1 MKPIIFH
8 IDVNNAFLSWE
19 ATYRMRELNDTEDL
33 RTLPA
38 VIGGSEASRHGIVL
52 AKSESA
58 KKFGIVTGEPL
69 VDARR
74 KCPNLVT
81 IPPRF
86 PIYVKYSNQLMELL
100 QDYSPDICQYSIDES
115 FVDMTGTKK
124 LFGSPIEAA
133 TKIKDRVYKE
143 LGFTVNVGISTNRL
157 LAKMASD
164 FKKPNLVHTLFPEEV
179 PTKMWPLPVSE
190 LFFVGRQTTKR
201 LHALGIFTIGD
212 LAQTDK
218 KIIHDNLKSHGDVI
232 WEFANGIGD
241 NMENVA
247 NKEKQPANKG
257 YSNETTLPFDV
268 TDADTAKA
276 ILLSLTET
284 VSYRVRADKSYI
296 SVVSVSIVDNEFN
309 STSRQVT
316 LDSSTNVTNEIYD
329 HVCQL
334 FDELWKG
341 APIRLLGVHTSK
353 ATSEQ
358 VRQYSLFEKQNVEKL
373 SKLDS
378 AIDAIRQKYG
388 EDSIKRASFVTTD
401 NPPSDNTAKS
411 SHADNHKP
419 AIQHMTGGL
428 NKAKRETSHRE
439 E

>member
-1 MKPIIFH
+1 MEPVIFH
-8 IDVNNAFLSWE
+8 IDVNSAFLSWE
-19 ATYRMRELNDTEDL
+19 ATYRIRELGETTDL
-33 RTLPA
+33 REIPC
-38 VIGGSEASRHGIVL
+38 VVGGLEESRHGIVL

-81 IPPRF
+81 VPPRF

-100 QDYSPDICQYSIDES
+100 QDYSPDINQYSIDES
-115 FVDMTGTKK
+115 FVDMTGTTQ
-124 LFGSPIEAA
+124 LFGPPVEAA

-179 PTKMWPLPVSE
+179 PKKMWPLPVSE
-190 LFFVGRQTTKR
+190 LFFVGRQTAKR
-201 LHALGIFTIGD
+201 LHSLGIFTIGD
-212 LAQTDK
+212 LANTDRE
-218 KIIHDNLKSHGDVI
+218 IIRANLKSHGDTI

-241 NMENVA
+241 SMETVA
-247 NKEKQPANKG
+247 NKNRRPANKG
-257 YSNETTLPFDV
+257 YSNETTLAFDV
-268 TDADTAKA
+268 TDTDTAKA

-284 VSYRVRADKSYI
+284 VAYRVRADKSYI
-296 SVVSVSIVDNEFN
+296 SVVSVYIVDSEFN
-309 STSRQVT
+309 STSRQIT
-316 LDSSTNVTNEIYD
+316 LDSSTNVTNEIYQY
-329 HVCQL
+329 VCRL

-341 APIRLLGVHTSK
+341 APIRLLGVSTSK

-378 AIDAIRQKYG
+378 CLDSIRMKYG
-388 EDSIKRASFVTTD
+388 ENSIKRASFISHTD
-401 NPPSDNTAKS
+401 
-411 SHADNHKP
+411 KP
-419 AIQHMTGGL
+419 
-428 NKAKRETSHRE
+428 
-439 E
+439 